1 MSKSKTYAAIGTA
14 ICAALLLL
22 WMMGCHLTAGRL
34 YPPPQPR
41 AEIAL
46 APEEE
51 FVEVT
56 DLPVAPDLSH
66 NTEASAQLPENSDA
80 ESKPASESGQDV
92 ENQGEKGA
100 PAPVAVQK
108 HPSEIKAPVKE
119 KKNNKKGPE
128 TDKKKQEQEK
138 AKREANNQV
147 SNAFKNAA
155 GRHNTANGN
164 GDKANAGKKDGKAPQ
179 GNLTGRGTG
188 QAGGGWHIPQ
198 YASVP
203 SPVTGSVKMT
213 LTINRDGRVTEA
225 VITGGDAPAATN
237 PAVRQAC
244 LTEVRSRRFT
254 RADAADAPET
264 SRAYITYTFR

>member
-1 MSKSKTYAAIGTA
+1 MSKPKTYAAIGTA
-14 ICAALLLL
+14 IFATLLLL
-22 WMMGCHLTAGRL
+22 WMTGCHLTAGRL

-46 APEEE
+46 ATEEE

-66 NTEASAQLPENSDA
+66 DTDATAQLPENSDA
-80 ESKPASESGQDV
+80 ESKPAPESGQDV

-100 PAPVAVQK
+100 PAPITTQK
-108 HPSEIKAPVKE
+108 RPSEVKAPVKE
-119 KKNNKKGPE
+119 KKQDKKGPE
-128 TDKKKQEQEK
+128 VDKKKQEQEK

-164 GDKANAGKKDGKAPQ
+164 NDKANAGKKDGKAHQ

-188 QAGGGWHIPQ
+188 RAGGGWQIPQ

-213 LTINRDGRVTEA
+213 LTINRDGHVTDA
-225 VITGGDAPAATN
+225 VITGGEAPAATN
-237 PAVRQAC
+237 TAVRQAC
-244 LTEVRSRRFT
+244 LNEVRSRRFT
-254 RADAADAPET
+254 RADATDAPET